1 MRSMDVTA
9 RNFVPMLEA
18 VDQGEEV
25 VLTRD
30 GVPVAHVVPGRPSPP
45 ARIDE
50 VMTRVP
56 VDPGR
61 ADDLEAT
68 VRESRTETDEQ
79 RARAADRIAGRCWRS
94 THSRRKPC
102 TSGNARS
109 RNYASGRTA
118 RSVNRPA
125 ADTPG
130 RVIVG

>member
-1 MRSMDVTA
+1 MDVTA

-30 GVPVAHVVPGRPSPP
+30 GVPVAHV
-45 ARIDE
+45 
-50 VMTRVP
+50 
-56 VDPGR
+56 DPGR
-61 ADDLEAT
+61 TDDLEAT